1 MSKTS
6 FYWSLV
12 LIVIAFAGCKK
23 TEIQTEQTKQTES
36 VLLAGDS
43 NVEDLRLQLVW
54 VPVTEPRTLTNRP
67 AEWLHSVQ
75 LKAVLSNIG
84 NQPIII
90 DRPKFSH
97 PVISVSIADSD
108 GNPVYNVPPSVPRP
122 VEESDLYT
130 ILPGQSIH
138 HLFTVGQVTM
148 MPCLDLPP
156 YSIQYHYRPHA
167 PSYLEE
173 WGVWQGEVY
182 SNIVYFEKAEDP
194 KEID

>member
-1 MSKTS
+1 M
-6 FYWSLV
+6 
-12 LIVIAFAGCKK
+12 
-23 TEIQTEQTKQTES
+23 
-36 VLLAGDS
+36 
-43 NVEDLRLQLVW
+43 
-54 VPVTEPRTLTNRP
+54 
-67 AEWLHSVQ
+67 
-75 LKAVLSNIG
+75 
-84 NQPIII
+84 
-90 DRPKFSH
+90 
-97 PVISVSIADSD
+97 ISVSIADSE
-108 GNPVYNVPPSVPRP
+108 GNPVHNIPPSVPRP

-130 ILPGQSIH
+130 ILPGQSIN

-156 YSIQYHYRPHA
+156 YSIQYRYRPHA